1 MQEKIREYSSS
12 SQVEV
17 LTENN
22 RTVLALYEPENTG
35 YVTYIYL
42 YKRKLR
48 ELFTKKERGIEWE
61 SGQELVSADT
71 FSVIKQKED
80 LLRIHLSGSG
90 QKARN
95 LYQAQQEASSMAE
108 ILEGGTDSLYHR
120 YVYPFTARRLRP
132 LRWEMNCV
140 CYLLDPFTARRLRP
154 LRWEMN
160 CVCYLLDRAS

>member
-1 MQEKIREYSSS
+1 M
-12 SQVEV
+12 
-17 LTENN
+17 TENN

-48 ELFTKKERGIEWE
+48 ELFTKKERGIKWE

-120 YVYPFTARRLRP
+120 YVY
-132 LRWEMNCV
+132 W
-140 CYLLDPFTARRLRP
+140 
-154 LRWEMN
+154 
-160 CVCYLLDRAS
+160 

>member
-48 ELFTKKERGIEWE
+48 ELFTKKERGIKWE

-80 LLRIHLSGSG
+80 LLG

-120 YVYPFTARRLRP
+120 YVY
-132 LRWEMNCV
+132 W
-140 CYLLDPFTARRLRP
+140 
-154 LRWEMN
+154 
-160 CVCYLLDRAS
+160 

>member
-1 MQEKIREYSSS
+1 MNNRQKQIYTIDMIFPLIFIVFFGFCAVSLVLSGAHIYQKTTDGLKQNYTVRTAAAYVQEKIREYSSS

-42 YKRKLR
+42 YKGKLR
-48 ELFTKKERGIEWE
+48 EFFTKKERGIEWE

-80 LLRIHLSGSG
+80 LLRIYLSGSG
-90 QKARN
+90 QEELVYARI
-95 LYQAQQEASSMAE
+95 YGEDE
-108 ILEGGTDSLYHR
+108 R
-120 YVYPFTARRLRP
+120 
-132 LRWEMNCV
+132 
-140 CYLLDPFTARRLRP
+140 
-154 LRWEMN
+154 
-160 CVCYLLDRAS
+160 

>member
-1 MQEKIREYSSS
+1 MCSLSGSFGRTYLSENNGWIEAELHSKNSSCLCAGKDQRIQ
-12 SQVEV
+12 QVEV

-120 YVYPFTARRLRP
+120 YVY
-132 LRWEMNCV
+132 W
-140 CYLLDPFTARRLRP
+140 
-154 LRWEMN
+154 
-160 CVCYLLDRAS
+160 

>member
-42 YKRKLR
+42 YKRKL
-48 ELFTKKERGIEWE
+48 GIKWE

-120 YVYPFTARRLRP
+120 YVY
-132 LRWEMNCV
+132 W
-140 CYLLDPFTARRLRP
+140 
-154 LRWEMN
+154 
-160 CVCYLLDRAS
+160 

>member
-108 ILEGGTDSLYHR
+108 ILEGGYRFSLSSICLLVIFVENSLTLHKGYGII
-120 YVYPFTARRLRP
+120 RL
-132 LRWEMNCV
+132 
-140 CYLLDPFTARRLRP
+140 
-154 LRWEMN
+154 
-160 CVCYLLDRAS
+160 

>member
-1 MQEKIREYSSS
+1 MENGTGKSSKCGNPVCCPLLFS
-12 SQVEV
+12 GRCLSRISCVFK
-17 LTENN
+17 
-22 RTVLALYEPENTG
+22 
-35 YVTYIYL
+35 L

-120 YVYPFTARRLRP
+120 YVY
-132 LRWEMNCV
+132 W
-140 CYLLDPFTARRLRP
+140 
-154 LRWEMN
+154 
-160 CVCYLLDRAS
+160 